1 MKELASHIHRLLQEN
16 DCVIVPGFGGFI
28 AHDNPAQWMESE
40 HSFLPPSRIIA
51 FNPLLKINDGLV
63 AQSYMTSYRTSF
75 SEATRRIQ
83 RAVKQLV
90 HSLYENGSVYLPE
103 IGELRFNIHHNYE
116 FYPED
121 DKLISPTLYGLESFE
136 MNTLEEVKQ
145 QREAL
150 QQLRAKQLEEEE
162 RQRKE
167 TERLRREAEIQRKQE
182 EWQKQHEEQ
191 MRLAA
196 MKRAEEKA
204 QLTLSRRAMLRK
216 SLRMVGTAAAMIA
229 VLFLC
234 FTFATPLQN
243 TTIGTE
249 NYAEL
254 NPKEMLSNLMS
265 HSLITQPIGE
275 NAGANTIEA
284 IPVEEA
290 VVPTEVAEVQVPK
303 IYHVIIASVGASK
316 DAQTMAEDLIHR
328 GFQDAKAIV
337 GDGYNRVCINSFETE
352 QEAYAMVRQLKADN
366 LYQQAWVLK
375 RQ

>member
-1 MKELASHIHRLLQEN
+1 MKELANHIHRLLQEN

-28 AHDNPAQWMESE
+28 AHDSPAQWMEND
-40 HSFLPPSRIIA
+40 HTFLPPSRIIA
-51 FNPLLKINDGLV
+51 FNPLLKINDGLL

-75 SEATRRIQ
+75 SDATRRIQ
-83 RAVKQLV
+83 RAAKQLV
-90 HSLYENGSVYLPE
+90 RSLYENGSVYLPE
-103 IGELRFNIHHNYE
+103 IGELRFNIHHTYE

-121 DKLISPTLYGLESFE
+121 DRLISPALYGLESFE

-150 QQLRAKQLEEEE
+150 QQLRAKQQEEEE

-167 TERLRREAEIQRKQE
+167 AERLRHEAEIQRKQE

-204 QLTLSRRAMLRK
+204 QLTLSRRTMLRK
-216 SLRMVGTAAAMIA
+216 SLRLMGMAAAMIA

-243 TTIGTE
+243 ASIGTE
-249 NYAEL
+249 NHAEL
-254 NPKEMLSNLMS
+254 NPKDMLSNLMN
-265 HSLITQPIGE
+265 HSLITQPVGE
-275 NAGANTIEA
+275 TAASEVSETTSA
-284 IPVEEA
+284 EETEITPE
-290 VVPTEVAEVQVPK
+290 VVEVQVPK

-316 DAQTMAEDLIHR
+316 DAESMAEDLTRR
-328 GFQDAKAIV
+328 GFKDAKAIIS
-337 GDGYNRVCINSFETE
+337 DGYNRVCINSFETE
-352 QEAYAMVRQLKADN
+352 QEAYAMVRQLKVDN
-366 LYQQAWVLK
+366 LYEQAWVLK
-375 RQ
+375 RK

>member
-28 AHDNPAQWMESE
+28 AHDSPAQWMESE

-51 FNPLLKINDGLV
+51 FNPLLKINDGLL

-90 HSLYENGSVYLPE
+90 HSLYENGSIYLPE

-167 TERLRREAEIQRKQE
+167 TERLRREAEIQRNQE

-196 MKRAEEKA
+196 MKRAEEKGILDIIGDTDLEEVVHDDIDEWLDA
-204 QLTLSRRAMLRK
+204 HPEATTTVQDDSLTTPKYKDGSVTKAKLASDAFDGLIAETASGNPATFSDGADGIPVK
-216 SLRMVGTAAAMIA
+216 ALKVGIE
-229 VLFLC
+229 
-234 FTFATPLQN
+234 PIQN
-243 TTIGTE
+243 
-249 NYAEL
+249 L
-254 NPKEMLSNLMS
+254 NGYDHPWAGRS
-265 HSLITQPIGE
+265 
-275 NAGANTIEA
+275 GANVLDPNIKM
-284 IPVEEA
+284 
-290 VVPTEVAEVQVPK
+290 TEKQ
-303 IYHVIIASVGASK
+303 
-316 DAQTMAEDLIHR
+316 
-328 GFQDAKAIV
+328 
-337 GDGYNRVCINSFETE
+337 
-352 QEAYAMVRQLKADN
+352 
-366 LYQQAWVLK
+366 
-375 RQ
+375 